1 MMAMSEE
8 RHLYV
13 LRHAKSSWDEP
24 GKPDH
29 DRPLAPRGRRAI
41 KVIADYVS
49 TKDIQP
55 DLVLCSTA
63 RRTLETMAGVAPAG
77 ERLIERPLY
86 DATADQLIERL
97 RRLPSA
103 ARSVM
108 VIGHNPAMQ
117 MLVLKLASRPRFT
130 PRTMP
135 RIASTSTCSRFN
147 ASTRRVR
154 WPRSISDAN
163 GPSSPPGARSLPTTC
178 GPRLCSTTSL
188 AGLPAPRRGRSPA
201 EPLRRDFSPRVK

>member
-1 MMAMSEE
+1 M
-8 RHLYV
+8 
-13 LRHAKSSWDEP
+13 
-24 GKPDH
+24 
-29 DRPLAPRGRRAI
+29 
-41 KVIADYVS
+41 IADYVS

-117 MLVLKLASRPRFT
+117 MLVLKLASRPVH
-130 PRTMP
+130 
-135 RIASTSTCSRFN
+135 SRG
-147 ASTRRVR
+147 ACRGSCRRVPVR
-154 WPRSISDAN
+154 DSTQVPDGCA
-163 GPSSPPGARSLPTTC
+163 GHARSPM
-178 GPRLCSTTSL
+178 RMDQL
-188 AGLPAPRRGRSPA
+188 AAGCAQLSDYVRPKA
-201 EPLRRDFSPRVK
+201 LLYH